1 MEGCGY
7 KDMTER
13 EPMNFIDRIVAN
25 DLATGKVTKVHTR
38 FPPEPN
44 GFLHIGSAYA
54 INISYSIA
62 KKYNG
67 KFNLRFDD
75 TNPLKEDISYVNAII
90 EDMNW
95 LGVKYEGPY
104 YGSDYNEQIY
114 EYAVYLIKKGLAY
127 VCDLSPDEIREYRG
141 TLTEPGKN
149 SPYRDRSVEENL
161 ELFERMR
168 AGEFEEGEKV
178 LRAKI
183 DMASPNIVMRDPVI
197 FRIIKAEHYRTG
209 NQWCIYPMYD
219 FAHPIQDYI
228 EGITHSLCSNE
239 FVNNR
244 PLYEWTLENLD
255 LPNPLPQQIEFGR
268 LNITGVVTSKRY
280 LKQLVDSGVLE
291 GWDDPRLPTI
301 QGMRRRGY
309 TQDAIFAFLN
319 EIGVPKAES
328 TVDVEMLEH
337 FVRQDLNEKATCVMA
352 VLDPLKVVI
361 TNWDE
366 DHVEYVDADNS
377 YTNPNLGSRKVPLTR
392 EIYIEREDF
401 MENPPKKY
409 NRLVL
414 GGEVRLRHGYF
425 IKCNEVIKDEQG
437 NIIELHCTY
446 DPETKSGSGFTGR
459 KVKGTIHWVSASHG
473 LPCTVRLYES
483 LFNEQPTEENLLE
496 SINPNSKVVLN
507 SIVEPSILD
516 FVKDGVTHFQFLR
529 NGYFVWDN
537 KLAALDNLVF
547 NRIVTLR
554 SSYRHPNKG

>member
-1 MEGCGY
+1 MS
-7 KDMTER
+7 ER
-13 EPMNFIDRIVAN
+13 ESTNFIDRMVGN
-25 DLATGKVTKVHTR
+25 ELKSGKVTHVHTR

-62 KKYNG
+62 KKYQG

-90 EDMNW
+90 EDFEW
-95 LGVKYEGPY
+95 LGVEFDGPF

-114 EYAVYLIKKGLAY
+114 EYAVYLVKKGLAY
-127 VCDLSPDEIREYRG
+127 VCDLCQEEIREYRG

-149 SPYRDRSVEENL
+149 SPYRDRSIEENL
-161 ELFERMR
+161 DLFERMR
-168 AGEFEEGEKV
+168 AGEFDDGEKV

-183 DMASPNIVMRDPVI
+183 DMASPNITLRDPVI
-197 FRIIKAEHYRTG
+197 FRIIKADHYRTLDK
-209 NQWCIYPMYD
+209 WCIYPMYD

-244 PLYEWTLENLD
+244 PLYEWTLNNLD
-255 LPNPLPQQIEFGR
+255 LPNHLPRQIEFGR

-280 LKQLVDSGVLE
+280 LLQLVDSGFLE

-301 QGMRRRGY
+301 QGLRRRGY
-309 TQDAIFAFLN
+309 TQDALFAFLN
-319 EIGVPKAES
+319 EIGVPKSES
-328 TVDVEMLEH
+328 TVDIEMLEH
-337 FVRQDLNEKATCVMA
+337 FVRQDLNEKATGLMA

-366 DHVEYVDADNS
+366 DHVEYLEAANS
-377 YTNPNLGSRKVPLTR
+377 FSGQDLGTRKVPLTR
-392 EIYIEREDF
+392 EVYIERDDF
-401 MENPPKKY
+401 SENPPKRY
-409 NRLVL
+409 NRLVV

-425 IKCNEVIKDEQG
+425 IKCNEVIKDDDG

-446 DPETKSGSGFTGR
+446 DPETRSGSGFTGR
-459 KVKGTIHWVSASHG
+459 KVKGTIHWVSASEG
-473 LPCTVRLYES
+473 LPCTARLYEPI
-483 LFNEQPTEENLLE
+483 FTEQPDEDNLLD
-496 SINPNSKVVLN
+496 SINPNSRIDLN
-507 SIVEPSILD
+507 AVIEPSVKD

-529 NGYFVWDN
+529 NGYFVVDN
-537 KLAALDNLVF
+537 KLASEDNLVF

-554 SSYRHPNKG
+554 SSYNP